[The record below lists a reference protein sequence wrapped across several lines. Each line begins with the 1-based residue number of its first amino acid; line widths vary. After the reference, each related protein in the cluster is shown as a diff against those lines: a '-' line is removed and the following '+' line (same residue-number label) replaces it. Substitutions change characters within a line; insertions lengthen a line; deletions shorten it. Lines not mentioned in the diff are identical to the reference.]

1 MATAATVYRDY
12 ETDGVPAS
20 GAHKPK
26 KSSIRELLVG
36 YETIINA
43 FLSSGGLVFP
53 DKAAAD
59 ASLGYPAYTMAWVI
73 KDAIVANN
81 GIYRKV
87 SASGA
92 GSWLRLADLP
102 YSFIIAS
109 DAGAGTANA
118 IQATTSI
125 PVSSSAL
132 VWMNVFEANTASPV
146 TVSFNGGTALT
157 MKTNGGNNI
166 AVGGLVAGMIVMGI
180 VAGATFRLISDQSSA
195 ALLAQ
200 VEAAATRAE
209 AAQAAAEA
217 AAASVDLPPVAPN
230 RMLVDNAAGTARES
244 KTFGEIADLLDVNRS
259 FASFGAVGDGSILD
273 DAAISSALTSG
284 KVIDGRGL
292 VYKVSAKP
300 SSFLNIRNAAFK
312 VGNVI
317 YPSREYMRT
326 DTAKITN
333 GFLYTAWAQDKA
345 YRVGTQLR
353 VWVNEKESH
362 PDGTG
367 RIALYFS
374 DDKGATWSFGQYLSA
389 KATGQTLWSAGFD
402 GTDEYLFVR
411 VPSGTT
417 DVPPYTYTMWKRA
430 LGAAGSE
437 NYNGTWTKT
446 NITFPVPSGFTG
458 QPVMVHSFTVG
469 HSNSIV
475 VGASYGEGAAVMRST
490 DGGVNW
496 TETILGTGSDFEEP
510 TVRYHATSGL
520 YVGFIRNGGSGEP
533 RYWRSTDNLATAG
546 YFSAATGYFGGGVNS
561 DSCVSFDIDEDGYIH
576 ATTAYRNGVIEDE
589 GTDERVS
596 AFYLRGPVTSG
607 NFWTDA
613 NTQVFNIAQLPRREQ
628 GGASALSQGS
638 VIVDEDRVHLFYGME
653 ERTGVTGGLGKGNRV
668 ANIYQTVI
676 YRDDRGTMF
685 DDRAD
690 MAVNRAGHNQLRKL
704 AGIDAFVLPFNDASN
719 WGPTIVS
726 GRPNYARHT
735 STLTIASGVLTLTG
749 TRAGLYVIDTEG
761 AAAADD
767 LDTITDADAFD
778 GDTIV
783 LKTSSSNRDV
793 TIKNGTGNINAGADR
808 VLNSGSDQ
816 IMLMYFGGT
825 WYAFPYADNT

>member
-1 MATAATVYRDY
+1 MAFSPNAETVFA
-12 ETDGVPAS
+12 DGPFGSPLQPA
-20 GAHKPK
+20 
-26 KSSIRELLVG
+26 KSEIRALLTQ

-81 GIYRKV
+81 GVYRKV
-87 SASGA
+87 GASGA

-102 YSFIIAS
+102 YSFIIAT

-209 AAQAAAEA
+209 TAQAAAEA
-217 AAASVDLPPVAPN
+217 AAAGVDLPPVAPN

-244 KTFGEIADLLDVNRS
+244 KTFEEIRSALALDALPHSLR
-259 FASFGAVGDGSILD
+259 AFGAAGDGSTD
-273 DAAISSALTSG
+273 DSAAVTSAITSG
-284 KVIDGRGL
+284 KMIDGGGL
-292 VYKVSAKP
+292 TYKVEAKP
-300 SSFLNIRNAAFK
+300 GSFAKIRNSAFK

-317 YPSREYMRT
+317 FPSRDFLRT

-333 GFLYTAWAQDKA
+333 GLLYTAWAQDKA
-345 YRVGTQLR
+345 YKAGTQLR

-362 PDGTG
+362 GDGTG
-367 RIALYFS
+367 RIALYCS
-374 DDKGATWSFGQYLSA
+374 DDGGSTFSFGEYLNA
-389 KATGQTLWSAGFD
+389 KASGQTLWSAGFD
-402 GTDEYLFVR
+402 GTNEYLFVR
-411 VPSGTT
+411 VPSGST
-417 DVPPYTYTMWKRA
+417 DVPPYTYTLWKRT
-430 LGAAGSE
+430 LGTSDTS
-437 NYNGTWTKT
+437 NYNGPWTKT
-446 NITFPVPSGFTG
+446 NITFPTPAGFTG

-469 HSNSIV
+469 HAGSIV
-475 VGASYGEGAAVMRST
+475 VGASYGEGAVAMRST
-490 DGGVNW
+490 DGGINW
-496 TETILGTGSDFEEP
+496 TAHILGTGSSFEEP
-510 TVRYHATSGL
+510 TIRYDAASGV
-520 YVGFIRNGGSGEP
+520 YVGFMRNGGGGNP
-533 RYWRSTDNLATAG
+533 RYWVSTDNLATIPLFWTAG
-546 YFSAATGYFGGGVNS
+546 SGFFGPNALSSAT
-561 DSCVSFDIDEDGYIH
+561 VSFDIKDGMIH
-576 ATTAYRNGVIEDE
+576 AVTAYRNGVLEGL
-589 GTDERVS
+589 GTDERAS
-596 AFYLRGPVTSG
+596 AFYLRGPITTSS
-607 NFWTDA
+607 FWDEVEA
-613 NTQVFNIAQLPRREQ
+613 FNLGQLPRREP
-628 GGASALSQGS
+628 GGASALGQGS
-638 VIVDEDRVHLFYGME
+638 VVVDEDKVHLFYGME
-653 ERTGVTGGLGKGNRV
+653 ERTGVSGGTGKGNRV

-676 YRDDRGTMF
+676 FLDDLGTMF
-685 DDRAD
+685 DPRTDLVA
-690 MAVNRAGHNQLRKL
+690 NRTSNSQLRKV
-704 AGIDAFVLPFNDASN
+704 AGIDAFTLPFTDANGFSS
-719 WGPTIVS
+719 TIVS
-726 GRPNYARHT
+726 GRPNFSRHT
-735 STLTIASGVLTLTG
+735 ATLTIASGAITLTG
-749 TRAGLYVIDTEG
+749 TRAGLYVIDTES
-761 AAAADD
+761 AAATDD

-783 LKTSSSNRDV
+783 LKTSSSSRDV

>member
-1 MATAATVYRDY
+1 MAFSPNAETVFA
-12 ETDGVPAS
+12 DGPFGSPLQPA
-20 GAHKPK
+20 
-26 KSSIRELLVG
+26 KSEIRALLTQ
-36 YETIINA
+36 YETILGA

-81 GIYRKV
+81 GVYRKV
-87 SASGA
+87 GASGA

-118 IQATTSI
+118 VQATTSI

-195 ALLAQ
+195 AILAQ

-209 AAQAAAEA
+209 AAKAAAEA
-217 AAASVDLPPVAPN
+217 AAAGVDLPPVAPN

-244 KTFGEIADLLDVNRS
+244 KTFEEIRSALALDALPHSLR
-259 FASFGAVGDGSILD
+259 AFGAAGDGSTD
-273 DAAISSALTSG
+273 DSAAVTNAIASG
-284 KVIDGRGL
+284 KMIDGGGL
-292 VYKVSAKP
+292 TYKINSKPASFAK
-300 SSFLNIRNAAFK
+300 IRNAAFK
-312 VGNVI
+312 VGDVI
-317 YPSREYMRT
+317 FPSRDFLRT

-333 GFLYTAWAQDKA
+333 GLLYTAWAQDKA
-345 YRVGTQLR
+345 YKAGTQLR

-362 PDGTG
+362 GDGTG
-367 RIALYFS
+367 RIALYSS
-374 DDKGATWSFGQYLSA
+374 DDGGSTFSFGEYLNA
-389 KATGQTLWSAGFD
+389 KASGQTLWSAGFD
-402 GTDEYLFVR
+402 GTNEYLFVR
-411 VPSGTT
+411 VPSGST
-417 DVPPYTYTMWKRA
+417 DVPPYTYTLWKRT
-430 LGAAGSE
+430 LGTSDTS
-437 NYNGTWTKT
+437 NYNGPWTKT
-446 NITFPVPSGFTG
+446 NITFPTPAGFTG

-469 HSNSIV
+469 HAGSIV
-475 VGASYGEGAAVMRST
+475 VGASYGEGAVAMRST
-490 DGGVNW
+490 DGGINW
-496 TETILGTGSDFEEP
+496 TAHVLGAGSSFEEP
-510 TVRYHATSGL
+510 TIRYDAASGV
-520 YVGFIRNGGSGEP
+520 YVGFMRNGGGGNP
-533 RYWRSTDNLATAG
+533 RYWVSTDNLATVPLFWTARSG
-546 YFSAATGYFGGGVNS
+546 FFGPNALSSAT
-561 DSCVSFDIDEDGYIH
+561 VSFDIKDGMIH
-576 ATTAYRNGVIEDE
+576 AVTAYRNGVLEGL
-589 GTDERVS
+589 GTDERAS
-596 AFYLRGPVTSG
+596 AFYLRGPITTSS
-607 NFWTDA
+607 FWD
-613 NTQVFNIAQLPRREQ
+613 QVEAFNLGQLPRREP
-628 GGASALSQGS
+628 GGASALGQGS
-638 VIVDEDRVHLFYGME
+638 VVVDEDKVHLFYGME
-653 ERTGVTGGLGKGNRV
+653 ERTGVSGGTGKGNRV

-676 YRDDRGTMF
+676 FLDDLGTMF
-685 DDRAD
+685 DPRTDLVA
-690 MAVNRAGHNQLRKL
+690 NRTSNSQLRKV
-704 AGIDAFVLPFNDASN
+704 AGIDAFTFPFNDANN
-719 WGPTIVS
+719 WGPTLVS
-726 GRPNYARHT
+726 GRPNFVRHV
-735 STLTIASGVLTLTG
+735 STLSIAGGAITLTG

-761 AAAADD
+761 AAATDD

-783 LKTSSSNRDV
+783 LKTSSSSRDV